1 MHYKPLESLGSII
14 LLLFGNKRLH
24 FHFSEGYA
32 FMNIRRYKPET
43 LRSIRQCLSNI
54 SLHNLMKYYSQTS
67 SKIWRYLKISEKYI
81 KHLTDILKSTLLFLL
96 VFNSE
101 ANKRFRLDTWF
112 QLHFYFAVS
121 RLRIW
126 ITILYHFIE
135 HNCFIFYMESLLH
148 IILETKIWYTGY
160 LSLLEITSIFFIEI
174 ITFFWRKL
182 SLLET
187 PRFFSI

>member
-1 MHYKPLESLGSII
+1 MHDKPLESLGSII

-24 FHFSEGYA
+24 FHFSKVYA

-54 SLHNLMKYYSQTS
+54 SLYYLMKYYSQTS

-81 KHLTDILKSTLLFLL
+81 NYRTDILKSTLLFLL

-112 QLHFYFAVS
+112 QLHLLYFAVS
-121 RLRIW
+121 RLRI
-126 ITILYHFIE
+126 
-135 HNCFIFYMESLLH
+135 
-148 IILETKIWYTGY
+148 
-160 LSLLEITSIFFIEI
+160 
-174 ITFFWRKL
+174 
-182 SLLET
+182 
-187 PRFFSI
+187 